1 MYSETE
7 KPLPTTTTTTST
19 TTSVPPPVV
28 RRRGRGTF
36 NQPLRA
42 DQPTT
47 VTINNNNNN
56 AANDGASVLT
66 TVTTAVLPAASIVSS
81 QQRAPEEHLA
91 AEYGGQKRDI
101 PLNMRENFGVCET
114 EHEADTVRQLLFRGE
129 KRRRYCV
136 IVGELQNPNRPIT
149 LKLFGHKGLKPFKL
163 QNKLIRLVN
172 ISVGRPRAP
181 RPAMDGTEDEMR
193 HHNDDDS
200 ENNSDEEHQEVE
212 KGEKEVRHEEMNN
225 NNNNNN
231 NNESGQLQEE
241 REGSYSKQQ
250 EQQEQDETSIPKEE
264 RSPQED
270 HHEDEKSDQHNSATR
285 TGRSSCVHEDVD
297 GYTNLDDVLPL
308 TVEMRDANATN
319 IGQPSSVANS
329 PVLTATR
336 FDTLQ
341 KYFFNEFKYLLSL
354 EDVRMQ
360 HVSINLNLGA
370 AYCCLAR
377 EGSYS
382 TPLKYA
388 SFSEF
393 VQRMNEESMQLY
405 FLKDAPACVSRA
417 VDRECGALQ
426 SEAVFSL
433 VKICFFSN
441 ERQSRSVARALWDAH
456 ENRFVL
462 LDMENSGVTFTWT
475 VFSVDET
482 GIESSGAN
490 TTNTNNN
497 NNNNNNNTST
507 TGSTDGNGAFR
518 KKTVAFPFELELHA
532 YRRWKQHT
540 EHPAAP
546 IAEAILDKLSLAE
559 HNLIHYGST
568 IGYESMDLSHV
579 CEVDAESED
588 FNVESIIVEHTARV
602 KPRGTDLTV
611 DSTSSLWIENFAA
624 ARALKNRLAQGL
636 VDRNSSVYSSNNNNN
651 SSSMGGHSG
660 RDRTRGRGRG
670 PPLPH
675 LSKPQTLTPTS
686 RLTFFRSRGSTVH
699 WKLRPGCSAEE
710 NLAPLSEALRFAQ
723 QVINT
728 ANEIERTSVRGGA
741 APDAL

>member
-1 MYSETE
+1 MESITVQQPEQQQQQQE
-7 KPLPTTTTTTST
+7 RPA
-19 TTSVPPPVV
+19 SVAGAGSGPAVIP

-36 NQPLRA
+36 NQPMRA
-42 DQPTT
+42 DQPL
-47 VTINNNNNN
+47 VNNTK
-56 AANDGASVLT
+56 ASAVSDGASVLT
-66 TVTTAVLPAASIVSS
+66 AVTTTVLPAVSHPPAP
-81 QQRAPEEHLA
+81 RVPEEDLA

-101 PLNMRENFGVCET
+101 PLNIRENFGVCET
-114 EHEADTVRQLLFRGE
+114 EHETDTVRQLLFRGE
-129 KRRRYCV
+129 KRRRYCI
-136 IVGELQNPNRPIT
+136 IVGELQNPSRPIT

-172 ISVGRPRAP
+172 ISVGRPRP
-181 RPAMDGTEDEMR
+181 QRPAVE
-193 HHNDDDS
+193 DDS
-200 ENNSDEEHQEVE
+200 TDANCD
-212 KGEKEVRHEEMNN
+212 NN
-225 NNNNNN
+225 NNNNKA
-231 NNESGQLQEE
+231 EEEKHDHSEELQT
-241 REGSYSKQQ
+241 EGF
-250 EQQEQDETSIPKEE
+250 PG
-264 RSPQED
+264 QED
-270 HHEDEKSDQHNSATR
+270 VNGDPETISEECDEQHGKVDSEQEKQTEETKSMEHEQAPQRENETVSQENREIKEGDTFQR
-285 TGRSSCVHEDVD
+285 GEDVD
-297 GYTNLDDVLPL
+297 FYADEETVLPL
-308 TVEMRDANATN
+308 TVELRDSNTSN
-319 IGQPSSVANS
+319 MGQPSSVSNS

-336 FDTLQ
+336 FDTLR
-341 KYFFNEFKYLLSL
+341 KYFFDEFKHLLSM

-388 SFSEF
+388 TFSEF

-405 FLKDAPACVSRA
+405 FLKDAPTCVSRA

-441 ERQSRSVARALWDAH
+441 ERQSRSVARAMWDAH

-462 LDMENSGVTFTWT
+462 LDMESSGVTFTWT

-482 GIESSGAN
+482 GVAVAAPKSANEENGNLGAVGSGTAPI
-490 TTNTNNN
+490 
-497 NNNNNNNTST
+497 
-507 TGSTDGNGAFR
+507 GKVVMR
-518 KKTVAFPFELELHA
+518 KKTVAFPFELEFHA
-532 YRRWKQHT
+532 YHRWKQHT

-559 HNLIHYGST
+559 HNLIHHGST

-588 FNVESIIVEHTARV
+588 FNVESIIVEHTSRV

-624 ARALKNRLAQGL
+624 ARALKSRIAQGM
-636 VDRNSSVYSSNNNNN
+636 VPITTVSHHVAREKP
-651 SSSMGGHSG
+651 
-660 RDRTRGRGRG
+660 RGRGGRG
-670 PPLPH
+670 PPTQHVAKQNLV
-675 LSKPQTLTPTS
+675 TPAS
-686 RLTFFRSRGSTVH
+686 RLTFFRSRSSTVH
-699 WKLRPGCSAEE
+699 WKLRPGYSTDE
-710 NLAPLSEALRFAQ
+710 NLAPLSEALCFAQ

>member
-1 MYSETE
+1 MESVTGQQQQ
-7 KPLPTTTTTTST
+7 PLQQERAVGAGGAGAPPT
-19 TTSVPPPVV
+19 

-42 DQPTT
+42 DQPPVGSAKTT
-47 VTINNNNNN
+47 
-56 AANDGASVLT
+56 AANDNASVLT
-66 TVTTAVLPAASIVSS
+66 SVTTTVLPASTPPPVS
-81 QQRAPEEHLA
+81 RVPEEDLA

-101 PLNMRENFGVCET
+101 PLNIRENFGVCET

-136 IVGELQNPNRPIT
+136 IVGELQNPARPIT

-172 ISVGRPRAP
+172 ISVGRPRPP
-181 RPAMDGTEDEMR
+181 RPVIEGEGEDAKEG
-193 HHNDDDS
+193 NSDAEEEKQGGSDDDS
-200 ENNSDEEHQEVE
+200 DTECRDGHEGLQYNPEPVHNVC
-212 KGEKEVRHEEMNN
+212 GEDPRRDYWE
-225 NNNNNN
+225 
-231 NNESGQLQEE
+231 EE
-241 REGSYSKQQ
+241 RQQ
-250 EQQEQDETSIPKEE
+250 RGEEKKEDA
-264 RSPQED
+264 PQED
-270 HHEDEKSDQHNSATR
+270 RGAKARETSQS
-285 TGRSSCVHEDVD
+285 GEDVD
-297 GYTNLDDVLPL
+297 AYADEDNVLPL
-308 TVEMRDANATN
+308 TVELRDSTTTHM
-319 IGQPSSVANS
+319 GQPSSMANS

-336 FDTLQ
+336 FDRLQ
-341 KYFFNEFKYLLSL
+341 RYFFDEFKHLLSL

-388 SFSEF
+388 TFSEF

-405 FLKDAPACVSRA
+405 FLKDAPTCVSRA

-441 ERQSRSVARALWDAH
+441 ERQSRSVARAMWDAH

-462 LDMENSGVTFTWT
+462 LDMENAGVTFTWT

-482 GIESSGAN
+482 GVAGAPAPPAARGMWN
-490 TTNTNNN
+490 L
-497 NNNNNNNTST
+497 
-507 TGSTDGNGAFR
+507 GAVGVDGGTAAGAGPDGGGVMR
-518 KKTVAFPFELELHA
+518 KKTVAFPFELEFHV

-588 FNVESIIVEHTARV
+588 FNVESIIVEHTSRV

-624 ARALKNRLAQGL
+624 ARALKNRLAQGIISATAASAMT
-636 VDRNSSVYSSNNNNN
+636 RE
-651 SSSMGGHSG
+651 
-660 RDRTRGRGRG
+660 RPRGRGGRG
-670 PPLPH
+670 PATPH
-675 LSKPQTLTPTS
+675 VPKPKTLAPAS
-686 RLTFFRSRGSTVH
+686 RLTFFRARSSTVH
-699 WKLRPGCSAEE
+699 WKLRPSCSTEE

-741 APDAL
+741 APDAI

>member
-1 MYSETE
+1 MESVTVQQQEQPASVAETSNV
-7 KPLPTTTTTTST
+7 PAVLP
-19 TTSVPPPVV
+19 

-36 NQPLRA
+36 NQPMRA
-42 DQPTT
+42 DQPLVNNTKACT
-47 VTINNNNNN
+47 VS
-56 AANDGASVLT
+56 DVASVLT
-66 TVTTAVLPAASIVSS
+66 AVTTTVLPAVSHPPVP
-81 QQRAPEEHLA
+81 RVPEEDLA

-101 PLNMRENFGVCET
+101 PLNIRENFGVYEH

-129 KRRRYCV
+129 KRRRYCI
-136 IVGELQNPNRPIT
+136 IVGELQNPARPIT

-172 ISVGRPRAP
+172 ISVGRPRP
-181 RPAMDGTEDEMR
+181 QRPAVEEDAADASCEKNKTEEEK
-193 HHNDDDS
+193 HEDS
-200 ENNSDEEHQEVE
+200 EKLQVEGCPGHKDVNGDPETMSEECDEKHGKVGSE
-212 KGEKEVRHEEMNN
+212 
-225 NNNNNN
+225 
-231 NNESGQLQEE
+231 EE
-241 REGSYSKQQ
+241 RR
-250 EQQEQDETSIPKEE
+250 TEE
-264 RSPQED
+264 RKSMEQERPPQGENETVFQENLGIKEGD
-270 HHEDEKSDQHNSATR
+270 TFQR
-285 TGRSSCVHEDVD
+285 GEDVD
-297 GYTNLDDVLPL
+297 FYAEEETVLPL
-308 TVEMRDANATN
+308 TVELRDFNKSN
-319 IGQPSSVANS
+319 MGQPSSVENS
-329 PVLTATR
+329 PVLTTTR
-336 FDTLQ
+336 FDSLR
-341 KYFFNEFKYLLSL
+341 KYFFDEFKHLLSM

-388 SFSEF
+388 TFSEF

-405 FLKDAPACVSRA
+405 FLKDAPTCVSRA

-441 ERQSRSVARALWDAH
+441 ERQSRSVARAMWDAH

-462 LDMENSGVTFTWT
+462 LDMESSGVTFTWT
-475 VFSVDET
+475 VFSVDE
-482 GIESSGAN
+482 SGVAVAAPKF
-490 TTNTNNN
+490 
-497 NNNNNNNTST
+497 ST
-507 TGSTDGNGAFR
+507 EENGNVGAVGSGTVPSGKFVTR
-518 KKTVAFPFELELHA
+518 KKTVAFPFELEFHA
-532 YRRWKQHT
+532 YHRWKQHT

-559 HNLIHYGST
+559 HNLIHHGST

-588 FNVESIIVEHTARV
+588 FNVESIIVEHTSRV

-624 ARALKNRLAQGL
+624 ARALKNRISQGM
-636 VDRNSSVYSSNNNNN
+636 VPVTSVS
-651 SSSMGGHSG
+651 HHVT
-660 RDRTRGRGRG
+660 REKTRGRGNRG
-670 PPLPH
+670 PPPPAQH
-675 LSKPQTLTPTS
+675 VTKQNFVTPAS
-686 RLTFFRSRGSTVH
+686 RLTFFRSRSSTVH
-699 WKLRPGCSAEE
+699 WKLRPGYSADE
-710 NLAPLSEALRFAQ
+710 NLAPLSEALCFAQ
-723 QVINT
+723 QVIRT